1 MYFAVGWPKLL
12 QVAHKD
18 SSLVQISSSYD
29 RLLFVVLTQST
40 VSIWFCKPSVEIV
53 SYRRSLKSL
62 DELGM
67 NELAQWKPDS
77 SKIAVTTS
85 KGYIVFYQIEFDKNN
100 SKQTLFNK
108 REDRPIEQR
117 DDLDSHYV
125 DYIPALTITL
135 SSYLQVPGS
144 VTSLVCLREELLVS
158 TGRGIL
164 QRIRWSD
171 GLVNSDLT
179 IELASIPFSTDLQ
192 HSRSSQLS
200 NPDICIKAL
209 KYSPLLGGFT
219 AVLSNG
225 KAAFITARSLKFE
238 PNEVVGVWSQEV
250 SGATTTAIN
259 HKYALMAFGCTSGE
273 GVVCHLDELTGALVV
288 SHRLVISSKDYPD
301 AGQVCGAVSQ
311 MKWTPD
317 GTALAM
323 SWERGGFSIW
333 SVFGSLLLLSIG
345 VEEGQN
351 VSEHWSGRPM
361 MKVRSMEWGCEGY
374 HLWMVSER
382 LPGICDAQPMQ
393 TASDSEDAAIANDN
407 GPSTQDQQQ
416 QPVPTTAKLLQLQF
430 IKSSLA
436 VNRCTTNHFHLLLQ
450 GEDRLY
456 LNPEDGSPQVFNSTS
471 SLPQQPSPVSP
482 SAFVGNK
489 QWHVMHIPHTYL
501 MHNWP
506 IRFAAMSM
514 SGHNIAVAGKSGLA
528 HYSLFSRKWKLFGN
542 ETQERD
548 MVVTQGGLTWWRDF
562 ICVACYNLLDQRDEI
577 RFYPRDCK
585 LDNTFAHVTRVQS
598 QVLLMNTYIDLLIV
612 LCADCH
618 IVLYS
623 VQQKKIQHT
632 PTIALN
638 KIQEFALNKIQEFAI
653 ENFVPH
659 PANVVAV
666 MLTSLRTDAGSAK
679 TAVESK
685 DAESILINVAG
696 RLLLF
701 QTDRSASAGK
711 AANAREKWLT
721 FNPPVIVAS
730 SVESMWLNTHA
741 SRVKPHLTE
750 ALWLGCGAAG
760 MKVWLPL
767 QPKEEGIKSRG
778 FLSKRIMLP
787 FTIDIYP
794 LAMLF
799 EAGIILGA
807 NSEAVPY
814 PTHGETPDDCWPY
827 LQLER
832 TSQVYLHHILRQLLR
847 RNLGVHALEVA
858 RSCTDLPYFPHVLE
872 LLIHEVLE
880 EEATS
885 KEPIPDA
892 LLPRV
897 VAFVEEFPEYLQ
909 TIAHCARKSDVAV
922 WQYFFSVVGNPVD
935 LFQECLVSKR
945 LETAASYLI
954 ILQNLEKPSLARQ
967 HASLLLDAALEQFTW
982 DLARDL
988 IRFLSAIDP
997 TDDEESPTT
1006 MRRVRQ
1012 NSTSKYPVH
1021 YPSPPVTPEDSDPY
1035 MYPPVVR
1042 GRSMSKDDASKD
1054 ATKATKDAA
1063 KATKDAAKAKEK
1075 SKTYVRSDSFAGFKS
1090 RHTSGGGSA
1099 DSPDKMNVDVILNRH
1114 ACRLLS
1120 SYRLF
1125 DLACFAAN
1133 LDDYQL
1139 VSWLRKERLRSAK
1152 VEDFVSALKKLH
1164 DDFRWPLPILS
1175 LSALRHISSVA
1186 SLESHSSSVEQG
1198 SQRSKLD
1205 GIDICST
1212 SSNTDKLT
1220 PNSTNISDSEL
1231 LQTRPEDG
1239 SLPPVDSD
1247 AGSLLEEVDSIDS
1260 STWSDALCL
1269 SELDQLSIELVNRGP
1284 PESDL
1289 RLRYLFQILVE
1300 GGCLEWSALVSLI
1313 LRDSVLFLRVVTIA
1327 CLQDTSYEAVVR
1339 LRNGLAAFETWTNC
1353 DCPGYR
1359 PFQLLIQP
1367 HIAILKDIKPQTSSL
1382 SSSMS
1387 SAQRSNMTKCSGNFS
1402 PDDGSSPLNRNSEND
1417 TAPPL
1422 KCNRDG
1428 ADNVE
1433 ISQADQENSS
1443 ERGCMIS

>member
-12 QVAHKD
+12 QVVHRD
-18 SSLVQISSSYD
+18 SHLVHISANCD
-29 RLLFVVLTQST
+29 RMLFVVLTQST
-40 VSIWFCKPSVEIV
+40 IGIWFCKPAVEIV
-53 SYRRSLKSL
+53 SYRRSSRSIG
-62 DELGM
+62 DLGT
-67 NELAQWKPDS
+67 NEMAQWKPDS
-77 SKIAVTTS
+77 SKLAVTTS
-85 KGYIVFYQIEFDKNN
+85 KGYIIFYQIEFDKNN
-100 SKQTLFNK
+100 AKQTIFRK
-108 REDRPIEQR
+108 REDRPLEQR
-117 DDLDSHYV
+117 DDLDCHYV
-125 DYIPALTITL
+125 DCVPALTITML
-135 SSYLQVPGS
+135 SYLQVPGS
-144 VTSLVCLREELLVS
+144 VTGLVCLREELLVS

-179 IELASIPFSTDLQ
+179 IELASVPFSADLH

-225 KAAFITARSLKFE
+225 RAAFITARSLKFE

-250 SGATTTAIN
+250 TGATTTAVN

-273 GVVCHLDELTGALVV
+273 GVVCHLDELTGALVL

-301 AGQVCGAVSQ
+301 ASQVCGAVSQ

-317 GTALAM
+317 GTALAL
-323 SWERGGFSIW
+323 SWERGGFSVW

-345 VEEGQN
+345 IDTGQN
-351 VSEHWSGRPM
+351 ISESNSGHP
-361 MKVRSMEWGCEGY
+361 KLKIKSMEWGSEGY
-374 HLWMVSER
+374 YLWMVCER
-382 LPGICDAQPMQ
+382 LHGTPPDGTTNSSEHSGSNSSVGDPSSPSPPQSQQVPGVDLI
-393 TASDSEDAAIANDN
+393 
-407 GPSTQDQQQ
+407 
-416 QPVPTTAKLLQLQF
+416 QLQF

-436 VNRCTTNHFHLLLQ
+436 VNRCMTNHIHLLLQ

-456 LNPEDGSPQVFNSTS
+456 LNPEESSVQVFGSS
-471 SLPQQPSPVSP
+471 PSLPQQPPSISPT
-482 SAFVGNK
+482 AFVGNK

-506 IRFAAMSM
+506 IRYAAMSM
-514 SGHNIAVAGKSGLA
+514 SGHNVAVAGKTGLA
-528 HYSLFSRKWKLFGN
+528 HYSLSSRKWKLFGN

-548 MVVTQGGLTWWRDF
+548 MVVTSGGLTWWRDF

-585 LDNTFAHVTRVQS
+585 LDNTFAHVTRIPS

-623 VQQKKIQHT
+623 VQQKRIQHT

-659 PANVVAV
+659 PANVVAL

-679 TAVESK
+679 VASESK
-685 DAESILINVAG
+685 EAESILINVAG

-711 AANAREKWLT
+711 AANDREKWLT

-730 SVESMWLNTHA
+730 SVESMWLNAH
-741 SRVKPHLTE
+741 SSHLKPHLTE

-767 QPKEEGIKSRG
+767 QPKDEGIKSKG

-807 NSEAVPY
+807 NSESVSY
-814 PTHGETPDDCWPY
+814 PSHGDAPDDCWPY

-922 WQYFFSVVGNPVD
+922 WQYFFTVVGNPVD
-935 LFQECLVSKR
+935 LFQECLMSKR
-945 LETAASYLI
+945 LYTAASYLI
-954 ILQNLEKPSLARQ
+954 ILQNLEKSCLARQ
-967 HASLLLDAALEQFTW
+967 HASLLLDAALEQFAW

-997 TDDEESPTT
+997 ADDEESSTA

-1042 GRSMSKDDASKD
+1042 GRSISKDDPGKD
-1054 ATKATKDAA
+1054 ST
-1063 KATKDAAKAKEK
+1063 KAKEK
-1075 SKTYVRSDSFAGFKS
+1075 SKTFARGDSFAGSKS
-1090 RHTSGGGSA
+1090 RHTSGGL
-1099 DSPDKMNVDVILNRH
+1099 DSPDKMNVDAILNRH

-1133 LDDYQL
+1133 LEDYQL

-1152 VEDFVSALKKLH
+1152 IDDFVSALKKLH
-1164 DDFRWPLPILS
+1164 EDFHWPLPILS
-1175 LSALRHISSVA
+1175 LGALRHISSVA
-1186 SLESHSSSVEQG
+1186 SLESHSSLMDQG
-1198 SQRSKLD
+1198 SQRSKLE
-1205 GIDICST
+1205 GLEA
-1212 SSNTDKLT
+1212 SSASSSADKLT
-1220 PNSTNISDSEL
+1220 SNSANVSD
-1231 LQTRPEDG
+1231 TDAVGARPEDG
-1239 SLPPVDSD
+1239 SLPPAEYSD
-1247 AGSLLEEVDSIDS
+1247 AGSLLEEVDSVDS
-1260 STWSDALCL
+1260 SSWSDAVYL
-1269 SELDQLSIELVNRGP
+1269 SELDQLSVDLVNRGP
-1284 PESDL
+1284 AESDL

-1300 GGCLEWSALVSLI
+1300 AGCLEWSALLTLI
-1313 LRDSVLFLRVVTIA
+1313 LRDSVLFLRVLTMA
-1327 CLQDTSYEAVVR
+1327 SQTDAPPEAIVR
-1339 LRNGLAAFETWTNC
+1339 LNNGLAAFETWTNT

-1359 PFQLLIQP
+1359 PFQIGLQP
-1367 HIAILKDIKPQTSSL
+1367 HIAILKDIKPKSCTSTQRINLPKCTNSFAL
-1382 SSSMS
+1382 DESFSKFGRSSENEVGS
-1387 SAQRSNMTKCSGNFS
+1387 QLKCERNMTDAADVNHSGQEKS
-1402 PDDGSSPLNRNSEND
+1402 
-1417 TAPPL
+1417 
-1422 KCNRDG
+1422 
-1428 ADNVE
+1428 
-1433 ISQADQENSS
+1433 DQ
-1443 ERGCMIS
+1443 GCVVS